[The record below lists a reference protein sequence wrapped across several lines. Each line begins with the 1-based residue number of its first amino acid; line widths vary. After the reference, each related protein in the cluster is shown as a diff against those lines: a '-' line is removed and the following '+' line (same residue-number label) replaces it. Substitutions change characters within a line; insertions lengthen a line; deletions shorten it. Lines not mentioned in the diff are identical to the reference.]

1 MTTQQKV
8 MLGVRM
14 TGAGAMM
21 PFIYGET
28 GPWTVSLLILLTIS
42 VELQVSLW
50 RRLVD
55 TVNGKKIW
63 S

>member
-1 MTTQQKV
+1 
-8 MLGVRM
+8 
-14 TGAGAMM
+14 M